1 MSADADDV
9 EGLLRRLAPRALG
22 ILVRRRGDFSAAEDA
37 VQEALIAAATGW
49 PSRGRPREPLAWLV
63 TAADRRL
70 VDAWRS
76 EHSRRRREAVAAAEP
91 VPPAEEAVDD
101 SLELFLLC
109 CHPALTRASQ
119 VALTLRAVGGL
130 TTAEIA
136 RAFLVPEA
144 TIAQRISRAKA
155 GIRAAGARFERP
167 GDAELPAR
175 VAAVPEVLYLV
186 FTEGHTAS
194 AGPSLVRVDLTAE
207 AIRLARLLRA
217 RVDAEEALR
226 PLRGEAAG
234 LLALML
240 LTDARRHARIDAAG
254 RLVPLALQ
262 DRSAWDA
269 AQIAEGVALLTR
281 SLATERLGPYQLQ
294 AAIAAVHAEAPS
306 VEDTDWREVLALYD
320 LLAVLAPGPM
330 VSLNRCVA
338 VAMVEGPAEGLRAL
352 DAAAADPHL
361 AGHHRVHAVRAEL
374 LERVGERGPAREE
387 YRRAAR
393 GTRSEPERRHLEAR
407 AAGLGGDPSSAR
419 AGVG

>member
-49 PSRGRPREPLAWLV
+49 PSRGLPREPLAWLV

-175 VAAVPEVLYLV
+175 VAAVAEVLYLV

-240 LTDARRHARIDAAG
+240 LTDARRHARVDAAG

-338 VAMVEGPAEGLRAL
+338 LAMVEGAAEGLRAL
-352 DAAAADPHL
+352 DAAAADPHF

-407 AAGLGGDPSSAR
+407 AARLGGDPSSAR

>member
-1 MSADADDV
+1 V
-9 EGLLRRLAPRALG
+9 
-22 ILVRRRGDFSAAEDA
+22 DA
-37 VQEALIAAATGW
+37 VA
-49 PSRGRPREPLAWLV
+49 
-63 TAADRRL
+63 
-70 VDAWRS
+70 
-76 EHSRRRREAVAAAEP
+76 
-91 VPPAEEAVDD
+91 
-101 SLELFLLC
+101 
-109 CHPALTRASQ
+109 
-119 VALTLRAVGGL
+119 
-130 TTAEIA
+130 
-136 RAFLVPEA
+136 
-144 TIAQRISRAKA
+144 
-155 GIRAAGARFERP
+155 
-167 GDAELPAR
+167 
-175 VAAVPEVLYLV
+175 EVLYLV

-240 LTDARRHARIDAAG
+240 LTDARRRARVDAAG

-269 AQIAEGVALLTR
+269 AQIAEGVALVTR

-306 VEDTDWREVLALYD
+306 VEDTDWRQVLALYD

-338 VAMVEGPAEGLRAL
+338 VAMVDGPAEGLRAL
-352 DAAAADPHL
+352 EVAAGDPRL

-374 LERVGERGPAREE
+374 LERVGDREAAREE

-393 GTRSEPERRHLEAR
+393 ATRSEPERRHLEAR